1 MAEGSVVYLLVKSK
15 EGTPLKIAGRLVEC
29 KEESAVV
36 AVNPKDVDSVEQT
49 LTAVAPGGGRPVAF
63 VRVPASSFSSA
74 RPEGWGAHLGKKVPD
89 QATCW
94 ASWGELAKEV
104 LVSSEAEK
112 PKATAAAASSKKV
125 SGLQEDLAN
134 LSRMFDPEDPSSSDS
149 DSDTELLAAKR
160 SKNKSGHLPPGG
172 LRGAAASSQSRK
184 PSDRPKDPDMAKVVK
199 NLMMKGMTE
208 GQSPSELLP
217 YMMMS
222 MMLDQKEKSKHRR
235 RGRRDQDSPGGSSS
249 ESSASDDSDHK
260 SGMRAVT
267 SLHKL
272 QKKITR
278 HPKSI
283 VKDFERQVVEELGV
297 VEGQC
302 WTLMDYVKRQQWG
315 KFRGIYRCACMDVR
329 AYELLR
335 GGQTEA
341 AQAQLIQNL
350 KAKIQSVIQGGSWE
364 TAWLLTGIADPLS
377 RREFGGSKEE
387 MSVVSEYVNQLA
399 KLKKRVKE
407 ASHQD
412 KGGADEEDEGAH
424 RSK

>member
-1 MAEGSVVYLLVKSK
+1 MLQTSSNIVTDERLIKTLGLCQQISPKLG
-15 EGTPLKIAGRLVEC
+15 GTPDTVGNTGC
-29 KEESAVV
+29 KE
-36 AVNPKDVDSVEQT
+36 N
-49 LTAVAPGGGRPVAF
+49 
-63 VRVPASSFSSA
+63 SF
-74 RPEGWGAHLGKKVPD
+74 
-89 QATCW
+89 
-94 ASWGELAKEV
+94 
-104 LVSSEAEK
+104 
-112 PKATAAAASSKKV
+112 
-125 SGLQEDLAN
+125 
-134 LSRMFDPEDPSSSDS
+134 
-149 DSDTELLAAKR
+149 
-160 SKNKSGHLPPGG
+160 
-172 LRGAAASSQSRK
+172 
-184 PSDRPKDPDMAKVVK
+184 KVVK
-199 NLMMKGMTE
+199 KLMMKGMTE

-235 RGRRDQDSPGGSSS
+235 RGRRDRDSPGGSSS

-341 AQAQLIQNL
+341 AQAQLVQNL

-387 MSVVSEYVNQLA
+387 MSVVSEYVNQMA

-407 ASHQD
+407 ASQQD
-412 KGGADEEDEGAH
+412 KEQEKEAPTRRTRGPTGPSEAFA
-424 RSK
+424 

>member
-1 MAEGSVVYLLVKSK
+1 
-15 EGTPLKIAGRLVEC
+15 
-29 KEESAVV
+29 
-36 AVNPKDVDSVEQT
+36 
-49 LTAVAPGGGRPVAF
+49 
-63 VRVPASSFSSA
+63 
-74 RPEGWGAHLGKKVPD
+74 
-89 QATCW
+89 
-94 ASWGELAKEV
+94 
-104 LVSSEAEK
+104 
-112 PKATAAAASSKKV
+112 
-125 SGLQEDLAN
+125 
-134 LSRMFDPEDPSSSDS
+134 
-149 DSDTELLAAKR
+149 
-160 SKNKSGHLPPGG
+160 
-172 LRGAAASSQSRK
+172 
-184 PSDRPKDPDMAKVVK
+184 MAKVVK
-199 NLMMKGMTE
+199 KLMMKGMTE

-235 RGRRDQDSPGGSSS
+235 RGRRDRDSPGGSSS

-341 AQAQLIQNL
+341 AQAQLVQNL

-407 ASHQD
+407 ASQQD